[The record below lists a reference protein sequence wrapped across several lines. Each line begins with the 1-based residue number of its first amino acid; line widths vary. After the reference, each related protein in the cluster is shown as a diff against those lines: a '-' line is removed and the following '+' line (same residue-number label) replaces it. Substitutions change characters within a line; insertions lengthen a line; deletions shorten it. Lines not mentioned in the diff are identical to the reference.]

1 MSSIEEPLFLRSG
14 DYEIFALLHKP
25 ADADAS
31 RIKSA
36 WVFCPPFTEEEK
48 CSHRAFVDLARR
60 LCDQGHAV
68 LRIQYR
74 GTGDSGGRF
83 EEFSCLDWRE
93 DISIALTHLRELG
106 YSKFGVLGLRLG
118 ATLAAQAAEANQ
130 EIVRLVLWEPIIDGK
145 QYLSL
150 NLRRKLLRKMLTEK
164 EGGAPSQPGVTTPSD
179 RSAEP
184 DSLGGVDF
192 DGYLVTQRL
201 QDDLAG
207 ISLLNEVKLFRGA
220 VLLTQISS
228 QSSPGKTLMRLQE
241 CYEQAGARA
250 ETAAVVEQPIW
261 NLMDL
266 FSPETLIE
274 KTVEWIETE

>member
-1 MSSIEEPLFLRSG
+1 MSFIEEPLFLRSG
-14 DYEIFALLHKP
+14 GHEMFALLHKP
-25 ADADAS
+25 ADAVAS
-31 RIKSA
+31 RVKSV

-60 LCDQGHAV
+60 LCGQGHAV

-83 EEFSCLDWRE
+83 DEFSCLDWRE
-93 DISIALTHLRELG
+93 DIGVALSHLRELG
-106 YSKFGVLGLRLG
+106 YSKLGVMGLRLG
-118 ATLAAQAAEANQ
+118 ATFAAQAAEANQ
-130 EIVRLVLWEPIIDGK
+130 GIGRMVLWEPVVDGK

-164 EGGAPSQPGVTTPSD
+164 EGGAPSPSGDTTSSD
-179 RSAEP
+179 SSTTS
-184 DSLGGVDF
+184 DSSDGVDF
-192 DGYLVTQRL
+192 DGYFVTQRL

-207 ISLLNEVKLFRGA
+207 INLLNEVKLFRGA

-228 QSSPGKTLMRLQE
+228 QPSPGKPLLRLRE
-241 CYEQAGARA
+241 CYEQAGAKA
-250 ETAAVVEQPIW
+250 ETAAIVEQPIW

-266 FSPETLIE
+266 FSPETLIQ
-274 KTVEWIETE
+274 KTAEWIETE